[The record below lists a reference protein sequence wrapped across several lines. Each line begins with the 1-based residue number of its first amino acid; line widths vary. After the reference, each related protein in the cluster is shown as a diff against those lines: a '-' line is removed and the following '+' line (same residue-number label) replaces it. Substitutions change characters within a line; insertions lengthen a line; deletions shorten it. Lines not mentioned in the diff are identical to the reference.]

1 MDMNIFTMI
10 MVGITGFNTLIM
22 LLMFKAFVV
31 LLEDIRSGGEH
42 TIKWLREIAGNSLKD
57 EDEY

>member
-10 MVGITGFNTLIM
+10 IVGITSFNTLIM

-42 TIKWLREIAGNSLKD
+42 TIKWLREIAGNSLK

>member
-1 MDMNIFTMI
+1 MEINIFTI
-10 MVGITGFNTLIM
+10 VIVAIASFNTLIM

-57 EDEY
+57 EEDY

>member
-1 MDMNIFTMI
+1 MEMDIFTMI
-10 MVGITGFNTLIM
+10 MVGITSFNTLIM

-57 EDEY
+57 EEEY

>member
-10 MVGITGFNTLIM
+10 MVGITSFNTLIM

-57 EDEY
+57 EEEY

>member
-1 MDMNIFTMI
+1 MNIFTMI
-10 MVGITGFNTLIM
+10 MVGITSFNTLIM

-57 EDEY
+57 EEEY

>member
-10 MVGITGFNTLIM
+10 MVGITSFNTLIM

-42 TIKWLREIAGNSLKD
+42 TIKWLREIAGNSLK

>member
-1 MDMNIFTMI
+1 MEMNIFTMI
-10 MVGITGFNTLIM
+10 MVGITSFNTLIM

-57 EDEY
+57 EEEY

>member
-1 MDMNIFTMI
+1 MEMNIFTMI
-10 MVGITGFNTLIM
+10 MVGITSFNTLIM

-31 LLEDIRSGGEH
+31 LLEDIRSSGEH